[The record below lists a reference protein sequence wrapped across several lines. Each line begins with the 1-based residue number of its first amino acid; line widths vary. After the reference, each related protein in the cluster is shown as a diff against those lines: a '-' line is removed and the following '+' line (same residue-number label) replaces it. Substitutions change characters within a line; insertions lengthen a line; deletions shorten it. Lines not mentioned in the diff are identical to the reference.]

1 MHCRPT
7 HYFLIKNSQKI
18 IFKKLSVATYRLSL
32 AVQRG
37 NSATVLGT
45 ISSIIIIKDDKLQ
58 SLQCSRPIIIGHLRR
73 VET

>member
-18 IFKKLSVATYRLSL
+18 IFIKLSVATYRLSL

-45 ISSIIIIKDDKLQ
+45 ISSIIKDDKLQ
-58 SLQCSRPIIIGHLRR
+58 SLQCNRPIIIGHLRR

>member
-18 IFKKLSVATYRLSL
+18 IFIKLSVATYRLSL

-45 ISSIIIIKDDKLQ
+45 ISSIIKDDKLQ

>member
-18 IFKKLSVATYRLSL
+18 IFKKLSVAAYRLSL

-45 ISSIIIIKDDKLQ
+45 ISSIIKGDKLQ
-58 SLQCSRPIIIGHLRR
+58 SLGTVHKLDNALQVGGW
-73 VET
+73 